1 MSGEKSILTETR
13 DGVAVLTIN
22 RPEKMNALN
31 RAVIA
36 ELASALRSAGEDDGV
51 RAVVVTGAG
60 EKAFVA
66 GADIAEM
73 AEMSSAQARAFA
85 NEGQALATLMD
96 GLGKPV
102 LAAVN
107 GYALGGGCEL
117 ALACHIRLAAPNA
130 VFSQP
135 EVGLGLIP
143 GFGGTQRLARI
154 VGEGRALEM
163 VLTGG
168 RVDAAEARRIGLV
181 NQVAEEGSVVDAA
194 CAMASTIARQGPV
207 AVGLALDAVRRGG
220 SMPLGEA
227 LDYEAALFGLC
238 FASEDMRE
246 GTRAFLERRK
256 PEFRG
261 A

>member
-1 MSGEKSILTETR
+1 MSGESILREAR

-22 RPEKMNALN
+22 RPEKMNALD

-36 ELASALRSAGEDDGV
+36 ELGAALRAAGDEASV
-51 RAVVVTGAG
+51 RAIVLTGAG

-73 AEMSSAQARAFA
+73 SAMSAEQARGFA
-85 NEGQALATLMD
+85 REGQALAALMD
-96 GLGKPV
+96 GIGKPV

-117 ALACHIRLAAPNA
+117 ALACHLRLASPNA

-168 RVDAAEARRIGLV
+168 RIGAAEALAMGLV
-181 NQVAEEGSVVDAA
+181 NRVAEEGPVAEAA
-194 CAMASTIARQGPV
+194 VAMAGTIAKQGPA
-207 AVGLALDAVRRGG
+207 AVRLALDAIRRGG

-227 LDYEAALFGLC
+227 LEYEASLFSLC
-238 FASEDMRE
+238 FATEDMRE

-261 A
+261 V